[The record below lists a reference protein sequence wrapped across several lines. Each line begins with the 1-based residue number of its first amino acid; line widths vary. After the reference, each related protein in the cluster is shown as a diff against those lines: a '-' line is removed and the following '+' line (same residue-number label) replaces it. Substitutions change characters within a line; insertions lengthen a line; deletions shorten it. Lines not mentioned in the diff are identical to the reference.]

1 MSVQWFPGH
10 MRESVKILKKAVKK
24 ANLVLEVVDARFPFS
39 STNPYTE
46 TLCRDIAKIKVLNK
60 SDLAD
65 PDVTEQWLSF
75 YREAAYHQT
84 VYHQTTQEATFA
96 VSALSQGDIRELSE
110 YCLAETSINR
120 AEKLKVIV
128 MGIPNTGKS
137 TLINS
142 LAGKK
147 VTRVGNVPAVTRHN
161 QRLSVGKRMDVY
173 DTPGILWPVVEPEER
188 GNILSAGGAVSDT
201 AYEYTDIGAF
211 LAGYMLKRYPE
222 LLQNRYNIGISTGDG
237 VEVLRLI
244 GKKRG
249 CLVKGGRIDLQ
260 KASEIL
266 VNEVRQG
273 KTGRIS
279 FEKPD
284 DITQLEESGAETL
297 SQ

>member
-10 MRESVKILKKAVKK
+10 MKESVKILKKAVKK
-24 ANLVLEVVDARFPFS
+24 ANLVLEIVDARLPFS

-46 TLCRDIAKIKVLNK
+46 TICRHIEKIKVMNK

-65 PDVTEQWLSF
+65 PDITAKWVSYYDEE
-75 YREAAYHQT
+75 RKEK
-84 VYHQTTQEATFA
+84 TFA
-96 VSALSQGDIRELSE
+96 ISALDTGDIRRLSE
-110 YCLAETSINR
+110 YCLSEISVNR

-147 VTRVGNVPAVTRHN
+147 VARVGNVPAVTRHN
-161 QRLSVGKRMDVY
+161 QRLCVGNRMDVY
-173 DTPGILWPVVEPEER
+173 DTPGILWPVVEPAER
-188 GNILSAGGAVSDT
+188 GNILSASGAVSDS
-201 AYEYTDIGAF
+201 AYDYTDIGHF
-211 LAGYMLKRYPE
+211 LAEYLLQRYPG
-222 LLQNRYNIGISTGDG
+222 LLGNRYGIDASTHDG
-237 VEVLRLI
+237 LGVLQAI

-249 CLVKGGRIDLQ
+249 CLIKGGRIDLQ

-279 FEKPD
+279 FEQPE
-284 DITQLEESGAETL
+284 DITQLEKNGTGEISY
-297 SQ
+297 

>member
-10 MRESVKILKKAVKK
+10 MRESVKTLKNTVKK
-24 ANLVLEVVDARFPFS
+24 ANLVLEIVDARLPFS

-46 TLCRDIAKIKVLNK
+46 TICRHITKIKVMNK

-65 PDVTEQWLSF
+65 SDITEEWLSF
-75 YREAAYHQT
+75 YNEKRGGK
-84 VYHQTTQEATFA
+84 TFA
-96 VSALSQGDIRELSE
+96 ISALNAGDIRGLSE
-110 YCLAETSINR
+110 YCLSEISINR

-147 VTRVGNVPAVTRHN
+147 VARVGNVPAVTRHN
-161 QRLSVGKRMDVY
+161 QRLCVGKRMDVY
-173 DTPGILWPVVEPEER
+173 DTPGILWPVVEPAER
-188 GNILSAGGAVSDT
+188 GNILSASGAVSDS
-201 AYEYTDIGAF
+201 AYDYTDIGEF
-211 LAGYMLKRYPE
+211 LARYLLRHYPE
-222 LLQNRYNIGISTGDG
+222 LLEHRYSIETPPHDG
-237 VEVLRLI
+237 LGVLQAI

-284 DITQLEESGAETL
+284 DITRLEESGA
-297 SQ
+297 

>member
-10 MRESVKILKKAVKK
+10 MRESVKILKNAVKK

-46 TLCRDIAKIKVLNK
+46 TICRHMAKIKVMNK

-75 YREAAYHQT
+75 YNDAAYNKTMQG
-84 VYHQTTQEATFA
+84 ETFA
-96 VSALSQGDIRELSE
+96 VSALNKGDIRELSE
-110 YCLAETSINR
+110 YCLSETSINP
-120 AEKLKVIV
+120 AEKLKIIV

-137 TLINS
+137 TLINC
-142 LAGKK
+142 LIGKK
-147 VTRVGNVPAVTRHN
+147 AARVGNVPAVTRHN

-188 GNILSAGGAVSDT
+188 GNILSAGGAVSDS
-201 AYEYTDIGAF
+201 AYDYTDIGAF

-222 LLQNRYNIGISTGDG
+222 HLKNRYNIGVSECDG
-237 VEVLRLI
+237 VEVLSLI

-260 KASEIL
+260 KVSEIF

-284 DITQLEESGAETL
+284 DITQLEKIGPEKS

>member
-10 MRESVKILKKAVKK
+10 MRESVKILKKAVNK
-24 ANLVLEVVDARFPFS
+24 ANLVLEIMDARLPFS

-46 TLCRDIAKIKVLNK
+46 TICRHVAKIKVMNK

-65 PDVTEQWLSF
+65 PDVTAEWLSF
-75 YREAAYHQT
+75 YNEKL
-84 VYHQTTQEATFA
+84 EEKTFA
-96 VSALSQGDIRELSE
+96 ISALDSGDIRKLSE
-110 YCLAETSINR
+110 YCLSEIPINR

-147 VTRVGNVPAVTRHN
+147 VARVGNVPAVTRHN
-161 QRLSVGKRMDVY
+161 QRLCVGKRMDVY
-173 DTPGILWPVVEPEER
+173 DTPGILWPVLEPAER
-188 GNILSAGGAVSDT
+188 GNILSASGAVSDS
-201 AYEYTDIGAF
+201 AYDYTDIGDF
-211 LAGYMLKRYPE
+211 LARYLLHRYPG
-222 LLQNRYNIGISTGDG
+222 LLENRYGIDASACDG
-237 VEVLRLI
+237 LEVLRLI

-260 KASEIL
+260 KAAEIM

-284 DITQLEESGAETL
+284 DITQLEESGAEKL
-297 SQ
+297 SH